1 MALALA
7 GLLSL
12 WLVLVPEADGW
23 AFLLLAVAGAS
34 DWVDG
39 YLARRLDQ
47 RSELGVILDPLADRL
62 YIAAT
67 LLGLALRELNGQR
80 DLRIEFAT
88 AHVLSMKRAFL
99 IPQES
104 DGLVKVSDGQ
114 KVYVLDAERVVWME
128 IG

>member
-1 MALALA
+1 VTATAGFHAARTSSNGTTMDSTQLRKAL
-7 GLLSL
+7 S
-12 WLVLVPEADGW
+12 
-23 AFLLLAVAGAS
+23 
-34 DWVDG
+34 
-39 YLARRLDQ
+39 
-47 RSELGVILDPLADRL
+47 
-62 YIAAT
+62 
-67 LLGLALRELNGQR
+67 ELNGQR